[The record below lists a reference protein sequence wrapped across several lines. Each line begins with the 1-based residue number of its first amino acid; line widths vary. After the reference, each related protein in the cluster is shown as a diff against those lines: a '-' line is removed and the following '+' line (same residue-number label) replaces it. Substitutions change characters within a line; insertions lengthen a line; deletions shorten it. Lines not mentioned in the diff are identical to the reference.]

1 MTEIRKTFHYIY
13 FVSFSPTFSH
23 AINTL
28 FLFDSRQCLIYF
40 YFQDTHM
47 PLFHPLIR
55 YGKNKTRRDVL
66 FYNRFIRGYIFLIWI
81 IWWTVFSQIS
91 YLQAYV
97 FLYPKQGLNIYLFVF
112 YFNGPL
118 GMSSFQNHN
127 YSSEQSK
134 LAYHKKHIDLQ
145 MKQSSASFFSFFSFF
160 SSTFN
165 YKFYNICKTSHDLYL
180 SL

>member
-55 YGKNKTRRDVL
+55 YGKTKKKRCFVPQQIYKGL
-66 FYNRFIRGYIFLIWI
+66 YISHSHYF
-81 IWWTVFSQIS
+81 VNSFSQIL

-97 FLYPKQGLNIYLFVF
+97 SLYPKQGLNIYLFVF

>member
-1 MTEIRKTFHYIY
+1 MF
-13 FVSFSPTFSH
+13 
-23 AINTL
+23 NL
-28 FLFDSRQCLIYF
+28 FLFFKI
-40 YFQDTHM
+40 HM

>member
-1 MTEIRKTFHYIY
+1 MF
-13 FVSFSPTFSH
+13 
-23 AINTL
+23 NL
-28 FLFDSRQCLIYF
+28 FLFSRYTYAIISPTNKIWEKQDKKRCFVLQQIYKGL
-40 YFQDTHM
+40 YFSHLDY
-47 PLFHPLIR
+47 LVNSFFSNI
-55 YGKNKTRRDVL
+55 
-66 FYNRFIRGYIFLIWI
+66 IFTSLC
-81 IWWTVFSQIS
+81 
-91 YLQAYV
+91 

-145 MKQSSASFFSFFSFF
+145 MKQNFASFFSFFSFF

>member
-1 MTEIRKTFHYIY
+1 MF
-13 FVSFSPTFSH
+13 
-23 AINTL
+23 NL
-28 FLFDSRQCLIYF
+28 FLFSRYTYAIISPTNKIWEKQDKKRCFVLQQIYKGL
-40 YFQDTHM
+40 YFSHLDY
-47 PLFHPLIR
+47 LV
-55 YGKNKTRRDVL
+55 NS
-66 FYNRFIRGYIFLIWI
+66 
-81 IWWTVFSQIS
+81 FSQIS

-145 MKQSSASFFSFFSFF
+145 MKQSSASFFFPFLVSSQVHSIINFTTFVKHLMICIFLCRYCFSIQCILI
-160 SSTFN
+160 SWKN
-165 YKFYNICKTSHDLYL
+165 LSHNFKI
-180 SL
+180 